1 MAFKR
6 IQVMDLFQLISRW
19 HAGYSIREISRALDL
34 DRKTIRQYLRLVEQ
48 AGLSKT
54 QPLPEKALV
63 LAQLEAVLPVKK
75 HNQPAR
81 NLFLVHKD
89 EIIALVT
96 AECDPLHPKTA
107 YEVICERYEL
117 KASYTSFKRFVRE
130 HAHDLGLAPTLA
142 TTCRF
147 ETEPGEELQID
158 YGKMGR
164 LYDPLSARTRDVY
177 AFIATL
183 SYSRL
188 KFVEFVYKQD
198 QRHFVGSHL
207 RMFDFFEGVPKRLII
222 DNLKAGILK
231 ADLYLPQFN
240 RAYLELAEH
249 YGCFI
254 DPARP
259 YHPKDKAK
267 VERTV
272 PMVREFFRK
281 CKALDAHL
289 DIAHANQSARSWCL
303 ETNGMKAHGTT
314 GLKPFEV
321 FQQTEKPKL
330 EPLPL
335 YPFEVPT
342 WKAAKVHVDQFLQFE
357 KKTYGVPVAFVGKYL
372 WVRASE
378 KIIQIYDNHTLVK
391 KYVRATENRQYDPKD
406 FPRNFQIMLE
416 SRDVQALMAR
426 AQAIGPAFKKLLLE
440 VLEPHARLNY
450 RRALA
455 LLRLKEKY
463 PAEQLNQAAE
473 YAAAHHVHT
482 PRQFQALLVKTQ
494 TQQQELPLPISEET
508 QQFLRSPEY
517 FIH

>member
-6 IQVMDLFQLISRW
+6 IQVMDLYQLISRW
-19 HAGYSIREISRALDL
+19 HAGYSIREISRALDV
-34 DRKTIRQYLRLVEQ
+34 DRKTIRQYVRLAAQ
-48 AGLSKT
+48 AGLSKA
-54 QPLPEKALV
+54 QPLPERAL
-63 LAQLEAVLPVKK
+63 LLSQLEALLPLRK
-75 HNQPAR
+75 HDQPAQS
-81 NLFLVHKD
+81 LFLVHKD

-107 YEVICERYEL
+107 YEVICERYGV
-117 KASYTSFKRFVRE
+117 KASYTSFKRFVRQ
-130 HAHDLGLAPTLA
+130 HAQDLGLAQTLA

-164 LYDPLSARTRDVY
+164 LFDPLSGRERDVY

-188 KFVEFVYKQD
+188 KFVEFVHKQD

-207 RMFDFFEGVPKRLII
+207 RMFDFFEGMPKRLVI
-222 DNLKAGILK
+222 DNLKAGVLK

-240 RAYLELAEH
+240 RAYQELAEH

-259 YHPKDKAK
+259 HHPKDKAK

-272 PMVREFFRK
+272 PVVREFFRK
-281 CKALDAHL
+281 CKALDPHL
-289 DIAHANQSARSWCL
+289 DLARANRQARSWCL
-303 ETNGMKAHGTT
+303 ETNGMKTHGTT

-321 FQQTEKPKL
+321 FEQTEKPKL
-330 EPLPL
+330 QPLPP

-342 WKAAKVHVDQFLQFE
+342 WKMAKVHVDQFLQFE

-378 KIIQIYDNHTLVK
+378 KLIQIYDNHTVIR
-391 KYVRATENRQYDPKD
+391 KYVRSTESRQYVPTD

-416 SRDVQALMAR
+416 SRDVQALLIR
-426 AQAIGPAFKKLLLE
+426 AQMIGPAFKNLLLK
-440 VLEPHARLNY
+440 VLSPHAKLNY

-463 PAEQLNQAAE
+463 PVEQLNYAAE
-473 YAAAHHVHT
+473 YAAANHIHT
-482 PRQFQALLVKTQ
+482 PKQFQALLVKTQ
-494 TQQQELPLPISEET
+494 TEQQELPLPISEET
-508 QQFLRSPEY
+508 QQFIRPPEY